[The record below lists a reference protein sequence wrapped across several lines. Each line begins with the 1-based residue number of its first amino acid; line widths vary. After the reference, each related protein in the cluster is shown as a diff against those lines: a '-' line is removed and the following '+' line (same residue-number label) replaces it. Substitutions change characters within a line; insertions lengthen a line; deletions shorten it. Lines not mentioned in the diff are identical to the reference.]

1 MGAEMGPG
9 PDVEHHHHHHTG
21 HRWLD
26 VTLGVSAVF
35 ISLMSLLLAI
45 QHGNAMEKMVQVSS
59 WPYVLMDSSNAM
71 PDGTRRVRLLIR
83 NKGVGP
89 AKIESIEVF
98 YDDQAQA
105 DAQQLLRAMLKITDP
120 AERIRAGYSDI
131 LDTVLSA
138 REEAALLQ
146 VFPEFVTPQQLDTL
160 SKEMGRLD
168 YRVCYCSVFDE
179 CTIWDSRPA
188 AALRLQPAKAC
199 PVPKTMFLH

>member
-71 PDGTRRVRLLIR
+71 PDGTRRVRLVIR

-98 YDDQAQA
+98 YNDQAQA

-160 SKEMGRLD
+160 SKEMGRVD

-188 AALRLQPAKAC
+188 AGHRPQSVKAC